1 MPHRIDQMLSQN
13 IGSKLTMELATGIS
27 ATCRRVIEQIKAEYA
42 AELAKI
48 HGFSLEGNSAQN
60 PATPVAQGTAQATED
75 KPNAP
80 AARNVPNKAT
90 KKPVLAA
97 PVAATPVTDSGGD
110 PQPTD
115 AQ

>member
-60 PATPVAQGTAQATED
+60 PAAPVAQGTAQATED
-75 KPNAP
+75 KPSMP
-80 AARNVPNKAT
+80 AARTVPKAT

-97 PVAATPVTDSGGD
+97 PVAATPVTDSDGD